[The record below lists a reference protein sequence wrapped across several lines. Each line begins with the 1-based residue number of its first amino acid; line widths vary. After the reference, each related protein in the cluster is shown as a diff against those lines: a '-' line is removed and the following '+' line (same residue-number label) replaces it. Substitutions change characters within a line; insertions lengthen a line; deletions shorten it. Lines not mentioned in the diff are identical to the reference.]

1 METTTIQLSKG
12 MKERLASFGN
22 KNDTFETIL
31 KRIYGLAVKEQLRDF
46 MMSSDG
52 FISIDEAIER
62 HNKRWSK

>member
-1 METTTIQLSKG
+1 

-46 MMSSDG
+46 MMSSPR
-52 FISIDEAIER
+52 FIPIDEAIREAEE
-62 HNKRWSK
+62 KWPE